1 MKQLDNLRTT
11 LLKGRALNNHSNVT
25 ILSRVFLVLAVICSF
40 KPFGFSESKAA
51 QIVHDPTTAAN
62 VMSGVTQM
70 GNLLSVTNQVNS
82 RMGDLTSCV
91 GSNLT
96 SPLMTMLSMFGRCSD
111 PFGDIKKS
119 FLGFGKI
126 EPSFDFCSL
135 LSAQRAYTDLLF
147 LPIAAMGEA
156 ITFEKQQEILQTRQ
170 HFIQEATVNT
180 MAMAAQQKEGIK
192 DAQSRITSLSKRA
205 EASSNLREDMKTSN
219 QLLAAIASEILN
231 LRIMLVNQAEIQASL
246 AANQVPLA
254 FNPGLQTKSGRG

>member
-1 MKQLDNLRTT
+1 MRKNFFLKTFPRLFITLSLICLFKQVGLPEVW
-11 LLKGRALNNHSNVT
+11 S
-25 ILSRVFLVLAVICSF
+25 
-40 KPFGFSESKAA
+40 A

-70 GNLLSVTNQVNS
+70 GNLLNVTNQVNS
-82 RMGDLTSCV
+82 RMGDLTSCI
-91 GSNLT
+91 GSNIT
-96 SPLMTMLSMFGRCSD
+96 SPLMTMLSIFGRCSD

-126 EPSFDFCSL
+126 EPSFDFCSI
-135 LSAQRAYTDLLF
+135 LSAQRAYADLLF
-147 LPIAAMGEA
+147 LPVAAVGEA
-156 ITFEKQQEILQTRQ
+156 IPFQKQQEILQTRQ
-170 HFIQEATVNT
+170 QFIQQSTVNT

-205 EASSNLREDMKTSN
+205 EASSNLREDMKTNN

-231 LRIMLVNQAEIQASL
+231 LRIMLVGQAEIEASL

-254 FNPGLQTKSGRG
+254 FNPSLQTKAGRD

>member
-1 MKQLDNLRTT
+1 MKQLDYASAILPRSMTVNNNLALTT
-11 LLKGRALNNHSNVT
+11 LVK
-25 ILSRVFLVLAVICSF
+25 IFIVLAVICSF
-40 KPFGFSESKAA
+40 KPFGFSEGQAA

-82 RMGDLTSCV
+82 RMGDLTSCL
-91 GSNLT
+91 GSNLS
-96 SPLMTMLSMFGRCSD
+96 SPLMTMLSIFGRCSD

-119 FLGFGKI
+119 FLGFGRI
-126 EPSFDFCSL
+126 EPSFDFCSI
-135 LSAQRAYTDLLF
+135 LSAQRAYTELLF
-147 LPIAAMGEA
+147 LPVAAEA
-156 ITFEKQQEILQTRQ
+156 ITFQKQQEILQTRQ
-170 HFIQEATVNT
+170 QFIQQSTVNT

-205 EASSNLREDMKTSN
+205 EASLNLREDMKTNN

-254 FNPGLQTKSGRG
+254 FNPSLQTKAGRE